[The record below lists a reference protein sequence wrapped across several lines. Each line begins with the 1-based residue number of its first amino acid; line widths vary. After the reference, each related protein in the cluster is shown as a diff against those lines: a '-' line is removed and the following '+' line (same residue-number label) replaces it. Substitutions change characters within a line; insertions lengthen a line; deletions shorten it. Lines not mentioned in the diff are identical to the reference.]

1 MSVIYI
7 KQEKGWGGGGGG
19 GWLIITLH
27 VPDSKSHI

>member
-7 KQEKGWGGGGGG
+7 KQEKGGGGGGG